1 MIIGEHKVCLKQHWR
16 HRETRGGDRR
26 FDTRVGHIKLRI
38 RVEHETGGVGKHW
51 SQAAKTGMK
60 TGS

>member
-1 MIIGEHKVCLKQHWR
+1 MFEAALATER
-16 HRETRGGDRR
+16 DSSGDRR
-26 FDTRVGHIKLRI
+26 FDTRGVGYIKLRI

-51 SQAAKTGMK
+51 SQEAKTEMK